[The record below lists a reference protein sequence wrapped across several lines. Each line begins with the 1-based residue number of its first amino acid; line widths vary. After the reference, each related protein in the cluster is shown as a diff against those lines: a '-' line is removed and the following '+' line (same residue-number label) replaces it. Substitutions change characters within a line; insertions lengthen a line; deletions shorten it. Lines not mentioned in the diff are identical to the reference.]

1 MSVEKKWYRW
11 IAIAIALLML
21 VTLVVPMNVSK
32 ASADS
37 GLMNPR
43 ISEDGISTWDCVWF
57 GYYPQSSDGNGGFN
71 NDPIKWRVL
80 SVDGNEALLLAD
92 KSLDGM
98 PFNDT
103 PSTSYKAVTW
113 ETCTVRSWLNG
124 YGSKD
129 NLAGKDY
136 TNNNF
141 INKAFSKE
149 EENAILEK
157 LIKTGDN
164 PEHKTDG
171 GNDTNDKLF
180 LLSTQELINDLY
192 GFTNNN
198 VYGYKTNASNSRV
211 AKNTSYTESKDLYES
226 CIGDYWTRTPGAFAW
241 HITMVND
248 EGAVGAWGGYLA
260 NYMVLSIRPALYIN
274 LDSDKWSYA
283 GTVSSDGTVDEVA
296 PGGGGGEAEQTGTVA
311 GTLQGV
317 DYLGF
322 TIRIDGI
329 QYPTSDDFDMTK
341 ALTIYNEYD
350 NKTVAACL
358 ENGEVTRID
367 PVSEA
372 MYAKITVSSDV
383 KNINYQDEKMEMDTI
398 PAKVEVEAVA
408 RKPYDLNV
416 LKQVQ
421 DPNCSLYVD
430 SVHLN
435 SSKGSFQLEKEG
447 WLTPGEMSTDLE
459 IQTSL
464 KPGEKKE
471 VSFEIYVADSYV
483 PEDVTDK
490 VTIYGT
496 ASVNEESKSN
506 FSISIGNLDLQRAQ
520 EAAKKAQRESGKAL
534 AEAKKGLDG
543 LQTVTDPAMANYFSN
558 AELKKINQCVNT
570 WVAGI
575 IATSNLIREDEA
587 GLIDQIRAKTG
598 LSDDDIVSAVLGKMG
613 VNVNVLTQ
621 VTNTKAT
628 TTILARDKNG
638 KEAEIHY
645 SVNLG
650 YHSFQ
655 DAPPYSGFG
664 TLDYYIIL
672 DDGSKNGRKVKS
684 QAKGVVTYS
693 NIQTFYKQLQTVAE
707 GSIKSVYDAAWGKN
721 ADKVAEM
728 IIGAPI
734 SKLLN
739 KTVGTFSNN
748 VFNLLKAPTQMV
760 TGRSTTYA
768 ESEEEEMLYSKKISV
783 SGPANIT
790 MRDADGKICGTVAN
804 GTVDS
809 AYTALHMY
817 AEEDETGIY
826 VTEDDYTLQI
836 TGSDIGSL
844 TYTVEEYQDGQLLRN
859 IQYDNIPISKGKSY
873 YSTIPDAVYLDN
885 AVYDPV
891 SDTKELIASSKD
903 SWQDTQH
910 AYTSVTGVKLNPT
923 SRTLTVGQQA
933 QMKAILEP
941 TDATN
946 PDVTWTSSN
955 KSVATVSDTGV
966 VKAVGTGTA
975 VIQAETFDGNFT
987 AKCTVTVRNQTVKA
1001 SQSITAQSFT
1011 KTYGNKSFNLGAKAK
1026 TKLSYKSSNTKV
1038 ATVSSTGLVTLKGPG
1053 KATITIT
1060 AAATSN
1066 YNAASKS
1073 ITITVKPKKA
1083 TLKKAKSTKKRT
1095 LKVMWKRDTKATG
1108 YQVMI
1113 AQNKKFKKGKKTAL
1127 IKKNKTTSR
1136 TFKKLK
1142 SRKNYY
1148 YKVRAY
1154 KQIGKTKIYGAYS
1167 KTKRI
1172 KVK

>member
-1 MSVEKKWYRW
+1 MNTSVKKKWHRW
-11 IAIAIALLML
+11 IAVVVALLML
-21 VTLVVPMNVSK
+21 VTLAVPMNVAR
-32 ASADS
+32 ASAATTN
-37 GLMNPR
+37 LQNPR
-43 ISEDGISTWDCVWF
+43 TASDGTVTWDCVWF
-57 GYYPQSSDGNGGFN
+57 GHYPQSSDGKGGFN

-80 SVDGNEALLLAD
+80 SVEGNEALLLAD
-92 KSLDGM
+92 KNLDAKSY
-98 PFNDT
+98 NKT
-103 PSTSYKAVTW
+103 HSSIWATSVI
-113 ETCTVRSWLNG
+113 RSWLNG
-124 YGSKD
+124 YNGTENKD
-129 NLAGKDY
+129 EIDY
-136 TNNNF
+136 AQNNFMETAFTNSEILSICQTDIVTNNN
-141 INKAFSKE
+141 KE
-149 EENAILEK
+149 FG
-157 LIKTGDN
+157 TQ
-164 PEHKTDG
+164 G
-171 GNDTNDKLF
+171 GPDTKDKIF
-180 LLSTQELINDLY
+180 CLSTEEAIKSEY
-192 GFTNNN
+192 GFTTEYSDTGIRDALNTEYAIYQGGFTSDNKLY
-198 VYGYKTNASNSRV
+198 YGNGRYWLRSPGYNKDHAAV
-211 AKNTSYTESKDLYES
+211 VDWKGDIYFAGNTAESSWD
-226 CIGDYWTRTPGAFAW
+226 
-241 HITMVND
+241 HV
-248 EGAVGAWGGYLA
+248 V
-260 NYMVLSIRPALYIN
+260 VRPALRLDLTSN
-274 LDSDKWSYA
+274 LWSYA
-283 GTVSSDGTVDEVA
+283 GTVSSDGTVDEDVS
-296 PGGGGGEAEQTGTVA
+296 PGGGEGEAVQTETVA

-322 TIRIDGI
+322 AIRIDGI

-358 ENGEVTRID
+358 KNGEVTRID
-367 PVSEA
+367 PISEA

-398 PAKVEVEAVA
+398 PAKVEVEAAA

-421 DPNCSLYVD
+421 NPNCSLYVD
-430 SVHLN
+430 SVHLD

-471 VSFEIYVADSYV
+471 VPFEIYVVDSYV

-520 EAAKKAQRESGKAL
+520 EAAKKAQRESGKAI
-534 AEAKKGLDG
+534 AEAKKGLQG
-543 LQTVTDPAMANYFSN
+543 LQTVTDPALANYFSN
-558 AELKKINQCVNT
+558 SELKKINQCVNT

-693 NIQTFYKQLQTVAE
+693 NIQTFYRQLQTVAE

-760 TGRSTTYA
+760 TG
-768 ESEEEEMLYSKKISV
+768 EVL
-783 SGPANIT
+783 
-790 MRDADGKICGTVAN
+790 
-804 GTVDS
+804 
-809 AYTALHMY
+809 
-817 AEEDETGIY
+817 
-826 VTEDDYTLQI
+826 
-836 TGSDIGSL
+836 
-844 TYTVEEYQDGQLLRN
+844 
-859 IQYDNIPISKGKSY
+859 
-873 YSTIPDAVYLDN
+873 
-885 AVYDPV
+885 
-891 SDTKELIASSKD
+891 
-903 SWQDTQH
+903 
-910 AYTSVTGVKLNPT
+910 
-923 SRTLTVGQQA
+923 
-933 QMKAILEP
+933 
-941 TDATN
+941 
-946 PDVTWTSSN
+946 
-955 KSVATVSDTGV
+955 
-966 VKAVGTGTA
+966 
-975 VIQAETFDGNFT
+975 
-987 AKCTVTVRNQTVKA
+987 
-1001 SQSITAQSFT
+1001 
-1011 KTYGNKSFNLGAKAK
+1011 
-1026 TKLSYKSSNTKV
+1026 
-1038 ATVSSTGLVTLKGPG
+1038 
-1053 KATITIT
+1053 
-1060 AAATSN
+1060 
-1066 YNAASKS
+1066 
-1073 ITITVKPKKA
+1073 
-1083 TLKKAKSTKKRT
+1083 
-1095 LKVMWKRDTKATG
+1095 
-1108 YQVMI
+1108 
-1113 AQNKKFKKGKKTAL
+1113 
-1127 IKKNKTTSR
+1127 
-1136 TFKKLK
+1136 
-1142 SRKNYY
+1142 
-1148 YKVRAY
+1148 
-1154 KQIGKTKIYGAYS
+1154 
-1167 KTKRI
+1167 
-1172 KVK
+1172 

>member
-1 MSVEKKWYRW
+1 MDTNVEKKWHRW
-11 IAIAIALLML
+11 VAIAVALLML
-21 VTLVVPMNVSK
+21 ATLAVPVNVAK
-32 ASADS
+32 ASAATTN
-37 GLMNPR
+37 LQNPR
-43 ISEDGISTWDCVWF
+43 TTSDGTVTWDCVWF
-57 GYYPQSSDGNGGFN
+57 GHYPQSADGKGGFN

-80 SVDGNEALLLAD
+80 SVDENEALLLAD
-92 KSLDGM
+92 KNLDGRI
-98 PFNDT
+98 PYNERYT
-103 PSTSYKAVTW
+103 NVTW
-113 ETCTVRSWLNG
+113 ETCTMRSWLNG
-124 YGSKD
+124 YGSGA
-129 NLAGKDY
+129 NQEGIDY
-136 TNNNF
+136 TSDNF
-141 INKAFSKE
+141 IDRAFTANEK
-149 EENAILEK
+149 NAILQ
-157 LIKTGDN
+157 KTVENADN
-164 PEHKTDG
+164 PYHGTEG
-171 GNDTNDKLF
+171 GNNTSDKLF
-180 LLSTQELINDLY
+180 LPSIGEMTNPAY
-192 GFTNNN
+192 GFPSDPDEE
-198 VYGYKTNASNSRV
+198 ADSRKV
-211 AKNTSYTESKDLYES
+211 KNTAYTANKESMNEEGETDWYWLRSPGQYRDNAADVRYV
-226 CIGDYWTRTPGAFAW
+226 GDVYRYGRGSVVSNTSGDG
-241 HITMVND
+241 V
-248 EGAVGAWGGYLA
+248 
-260 NYMVLSIRPALYIN
+260 RPALRLN
-274 LDSDKWSYA
+274 LTSNLWSYA
-283 GTVSSDGTVDEVA
+283 GTVSSDGTMVELVA
-296 PGGGGGEAEQTGTVA
+296 LGGGGGEAVQNGTVA

-322 TIRIDGI
+322 AIRIDGI
-329 QYPTSDDFDMTK
+329 QYPTSGDFDMTK

-358 ENGEVTRID
+358 EDGEVTRID

-372 MYAKITVSSDV
+372 MYAKITVFSDV

-483 PEDVTDK
+483 PEDVTDQ

-693 NIQTFYKQLQTVAE
+693 NIQTFYKQLQMVAE

-760 TGRSTTYA
+760 AGRSTAYA

-790 MRDADGKICGTVAN
+790 MRDADGKICGTVTN

-809 AYTALHMY
+809 AYAALHMY

-836 TGSDIGSL
+836 TGSDTGTL

-885 AVYDPV
+885 AVYNPV

-955 KSVATVSDTGV
+955 KSVATVSDTGM

-975 VIQAETFDGNFT
+975 AIQVETFDGNFT

-1011 KTYGNKSFNLGAKAK
+1011 KTYGNISFNLGAKAK

-1060 AAATSN
+1060 AAATTN
-1066 YNAASKS
+1066 YNAASKN

-1108 YQVMI
+1108 YQVVI

-1154 KQIGKTKIYGAYS
+1154 KQVGKTKIYGAYS
-1167 KTKRI
+1167 KAKRI